1 MNELSLSGKNWIY
14 KKFDASYIEYL
25 KENFLL
31 DEITAKLLS
40 IRNIKKDS
48 IKSFLEPSIKNLIP
62 NPNTLRDMEK
72 TTLRLLKA
80 INENQRIGIF
90 GDYDVDGASST
101 AIIGNYLKIIKKNFE
116 IYIPDRR
123 SEGYGPSIKRFQ
135 NQLVKL

>member
-14 KKFDASYIEYL
+14 KKFDSSYVEFL

-62 NPNTLRDMEK
+62 NPNTLKDMEK

-80 INENQRIGIF
+80 INENQRI
-90 GDYDVDGASST
+90 
-101 AIIGNYLKIIKKNFE
+101 
-116 IYIPDRR
+116 
-123 SEGYGPSIKRFQ
+123 
-135 NQLVKL
+135 